1 MTAVT
6 IIHVG
11 TTAVDLPGWGLLILI
26 AVAALLGGS
35 R

>member
-1 MTAVT
+1 MTALV
-6 IIHVG
+6 ILHVND
-11 TTAVDLPGWGLLILI
+11 VSIDLTGWGLLILI